1 MARADPVLDVSD
13 VRSAEPVGRTAGA
26 LNLVL
31 QPGDLALVDARDPML
46 ASEFADLCCGLIAPA
61 QGQVRFL
68 QRNWAQQ
75 PTELAD
81 ALRGLIGRVLS
92 KPGWLDFL
100 DAGTNILLQQLHHTR
115 TAVPV
120 VREQAARLARSFG
133 LPGLPTGPMAA
144 LSPGDL
150 MRAGFVR
157 AFLGEPKL
165 VILESPVQGH
175 HEDMV
180 PALLNEISGVR
191 DRGGAAIWLT
201 RSRMI
206 WDNPVFP
213 ATHRLR
219 LDHHGLLMHKVAA

>member
-1 MARADPVLDVSD
+1 M
-13 VRSAEPVGRTAGA
+13 RSAEPAGRTAGA

-31 QPGDLALVDARDPML
+31 QPCDLALVDARDPML
-46 ASEFADLCCGLIAPA
+46 ASEFADLCCGLIAPV

-75 PTELAD
+75 PRELAD

-100 DAGTNILLQQLHHTR
+100 DADKNILLQQLHHTR
-115 TAVPV
+115 TEARIL
-120 VREQAARLARSFG
+120 REQAARLALNFG
-133 LPGLPTGPMAA
+133 LPGLPSGPMGA
-144 LSPGDL
+144 LSPGDV

-157 AFLGEPKL
+157 AFLGEPRL

-175 HEDMV
+175 HEDIV

-213 ATHRLR
+213 ATHWLR
-219 LDHHGLLMHKVAA
+219 LDHHGLLVHKVAA